1 MTITT
6 ITHSITKQQLSILH
20 HLLRFRFLT
29 RIQIQTLLNHKHPGQ
44 INKWLKNLSDKHLI
58 YKIYDKT
65 FPDNTKPA
73 VYCLDKKCI
82 TFLNQQNEIDSLLI
96 KRIYKDKKR
105 TKRFINHSIVI
116 ANLFIKVSEQFNDNN
131 GKLYFYT
138 KTDLFNYDFLL
149 KPFPDIYVASEHNK
163 ETKRYFIEVLNSDIP
178 RFVLRNRIKNYIEYY
193 LSNQWQL
200 NTSYSF
206 PEIVFYCTNDLT
218 IKFLDKFIEKTLISE
233 GGPQI
238 NFLIVKELP
247 LL

>member
-6 ITHSITKQQLSILH
+6 LTQSITKQQLSILR

-44 INKWLKNLSDKHLI
+44 INKWLKILSDQQLI
-58 YKIYDKT
+58 YKIYNKT

-73 VYCLDKKCI
+73 VYCLDKKSINC
-82 TFLNQQNEIDSLLI
+82 LKQKNELDPLLI

-116 ANLFIKVSEQFNDNN
+116 ANLFIKASEQFNGNN

-149 KPFPDIYVASEHNK
+149 KPFPDIYVASEHKK
-163 ETKRYFIEVLNSDIP
+163 ETERYFIEVLDSDTP

-193 LSNQWQL
+193 LGDQWQM

-206 PEIVFYCTNDLT
+206 PEIVIICTNDST
-218 IKFLDKFIEKTLISE
+218 KKFLEKFIEKSLINE
-233 GGPQI
+233 GNPQI
-238 NFLIVKELP
+238 NFLIVKKLP

>member
-1 MTITT
+1 MTIT
-6 ITHSITKQQLSILH
+6 IPSHSITKQQLSILH

-44 INKWLKNLSDKHLI
+44 INKWLKNLSNQHLI

-82 TFLNQQNEIDSLLI
+82 TFLNQQNEIDPLLI

-105 TKRFINHSIVI
+105 TKRFINHSTII
-116 ANLFIKVSEQFNDNN
+116 ADLFIKVSEQFNVKN

-138 KTDLFNYDFLL
+138 KTDLLEYDFML
-149 KPFPDIYVASEHNK
+149 KPLPDIYVAVENEI
-163 ETKRYFIEVLNSDIP
+163 ETKRYFIEVLDNDTP
-178 RFVLRNRIKNYIEYY
+178 RFVLRNRIKNYIEYF
-193 LSNQWQL
+193 LSEQWQI

-206 PEIVFYCTNDLT
+206 PEILIICANDLT
-218 IKFLDKFIEKTLISE
+218 NKFLEKFVKNSLINE
-233 GGPQI
+233 GSPPI
-238 NFLIVKELP
+238 NFLIVKKLP